1 MVYLFGVRKFIYR
14 KELVKSP
21 ESEQSIA
28 KLDEKKAIQD
38 KILLIK
44 RYFYY
49 KINKFYGLKEINYE
63 ET

>member
-14 KELVKSP
+14 KELVKSS

-38 KILLIK
+38 KTLLIK
-44 RYFYY
+44 SLAVLALIF
-49 KINKFYGLKEINYE
+49 
-63 ET
+63 